1 MGEALTL
8 AVSAVLLA
16 GFYAAMA
23 YGLGLIYGV
32 LRIVNV
38 AHGGILMAGAYLA
51 WQLFTRFHIDPY
63 LSIPIALVVFFL
75 VGAAIYRVLVRFLPR
90 GPAGAVQSLLLL
102 FGVWLIIRNLA
113 YLLFTGNDQAI
124 RTRFSTS
131 SITFLGASY
140 SLNRVAVFGISL
152 VALLALHLFLTRT
165 YWGKAIRAVAQ
176 NPESCTL
183 VGIDVERVYV
193 LSFGLGTALAGLA
206 GVLASTLF
214 AFNPSFGASEL
225 LRSFVIIVLG
235 GLGSVVGIALG
246 AGVLAFAEV
255 FSIYV
260 VPSYLTSAV
269 GFVLLVVVLV
279 LRPGGLLWVAPLV
292 LPLSEYT
299 HDIVGLTFMFMAAAL
314 AWNWL
319 GGYVGQISF
328 GHSAM

>member
-23 YGLGLIYGV
+23 YGLV
-32 LRIVNV
+32 L
-38 AHGGILMAGAYLA
+38 
-51 WQLFTRFHIDPY
+51 
-63 LSIPIALVVFFL
+63 
-75 VGAAIYRVLVRFLPR
+75 IYRVLVRFLPR

-124 RTRFSTS
+124 RTR
-131 SITFLGASY
+131 Y

-279 LRPGGLLWVAPLV
+279 LRPGGLLGQRV
-292 LPLSEYT
+292 LR
-299 HDIVGLTFMFMAAAL
+299 
-314 AWNWL
+314 
-319 GGYVGQISF
+319 
-328 GHSAM
+328 